1 MIVKLK
7 RGTTALV
14 GQYTGA
20 AGSLVVDTQTKQIY
34 LQDGVTPG
42 GSLIVGLS
50 EAFISN
56 LIDTKLAEVDVAAV
70 AGLQAALD
78 AKVASAD
85 LFDAGKIKAALLPS
99 YVDDVLEFSDEAS
112 FPVEGEAGKIYI
124 ETTTSKSFRWTGTVY
139 VQIVASPGTTS
150 EIAEGSNLFFTDER
164 ARDAISLAAG
174 SDAGLTYNPVTGE
187 FGYTAPA
194 GAVKAT
200 GAELIA
206 GVDDAKFATA
216 AGISALLANIG
227 LTTDGSTWT
236 LDEGVLA

>member
-20 AGSLVVDTQTKQIY
+20 AGSLVVDTQTKQLF

-42 GSLIVGLS
+42 GSLVVGLS
-50 EAFISN
+50 EAFIN
-56 LIDTKLAEVDVAAV
+56 GLIDTKMSTLDISGV

-150 EIAEGSNLFFTDER
+150 EIAEGSNLFFTDAR

-174 SDAGLTYNPVTGE
+174 SDVGLAYDPITGE
-187 FGYTAPA
+187 FEYTAPA

-216 AGISALLANIG
+216 AGLSALLADIG